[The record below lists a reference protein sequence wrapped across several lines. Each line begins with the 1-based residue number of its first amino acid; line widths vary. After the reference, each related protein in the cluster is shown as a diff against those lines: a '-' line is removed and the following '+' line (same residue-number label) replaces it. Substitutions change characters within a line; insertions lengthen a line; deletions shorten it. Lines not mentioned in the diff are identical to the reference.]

1 MIYLMPFLIG
11 TIARQSAFGDFYEL
25 ISDPSERTY
34 LPASQTDFDGFIEGS
49 RDYLFVTSPPMGD
62 LTFSLYTTK
71 AGLAGA
77 GIGYQIKAFGT
88 GINVMYDSVQ
98 TIYTAGLSY
107 ESRKVR
113 IDASFYI
120 KDTAKALLRVKW
132 NAMEQ
137 GSVNLLAGNIN
148 SSIVALSIAYEP
160 TSLTFLHMGMGY
172 LKDQPYLFSM
182 VEFPILR
189 NFVFL
194 RGSFQQGLKSM
205 ERRINF
211 GASLRIDNLSVD
223 YLLDTGSGSRLDL
236 QYRFKIF

>member
-1 MIYLMPFLIG
+1 MIYLTPFLIG

-25 ISDPSERTY
+25 VSDPSERTY
-34 LPASQTDFDGFIEGS
+34 LPASQIDFDGFVEGS

-62 LTFSLYTTK
+62 FNFSLYTQP
-71 AGLAGA
+71 GLTGA
-77 GIGYQIKAFGT
+77 GIGYQIKSFGT
-88 GINVMYDSVQ
+88 GINLMYDGVQ

-107 ESRKVR
+107 ESRRIR

-120 KDTAKALLRVKW
+120 KDTAKALLRLRW

-137 GSVNLLAGNIN
+137 ASINFLAGNIN
-148 SSIVALSIAYEP
+148 NSILALSISYEP
-160 TSLTFLHMGMGY
+160 TSLTFLHMGIGY
-172 LKDQPYLFSM
+172 LKDQTHIFSI

-205 ERRINF
+205 DRKINF

-223 YLLDTGSGSRLDL
+223 YLLDTGGGSRLDL
-236 QYRFKIF
+236 QYKFKIF